1 MTYKIK
7 NDNGNITY
15 KEETVDQKN
24 TKITCTFNKI
34 DLDKNAANITYFL
47 KIIDATYY
55 LGDKVKTI
63 ALSQTQY
70 YTKYV
75 RNPED
80 KNDKITI
87 SATGAFSTWA
97 YLQVIAQ
104 IQQNKVLEFVAY
116 DPVYMQRGVPEE
128 EEVKKEN
135 TDNTG
140 LFIGI
145 SVTLFVLIIGLVA
158 VVFYFQQKNKSLLN
172 QVKHVSF
179 QQQGGSTADPDLLL
193 AKNQGA

>member
-1 MTYKIK
+1 M
-7 NDNGNITY
+7 
-15 KEETVDQKN
+15 
-24 TKITCTFNKI
+24 
-34 DLDKNAANITYFL
+34 
-47 KIIDATYY
+47 
-55 LGDKVKTI
+55 
-63 ALSQTQY
+63 
-70 YTKYV
+70 
-75 RNPED
+75 
-80 KNDKITI
+80 
-87 SATGAFSTWA
+87 
-97 YLQVIAQ
+97 
-104 IQQNKVLEFVAY
+104 LEFVAY
-116 DPVYMQRGVPEE
+116 DPVYMQRGVPE